1 MPSDLLIQN
10 YTLFPFAEKDGQE
23 TITAMSKTGFHKR
36 QFEDILIDKDCQ
48 DQTGEKSMDMKQ
60 LLDEELSLISG
71 GYLKEGWEDVTL
83 SMHQHRS
90 QKT

>member
-1 MPSDLLIQN
+1 
-10 YTLFPFAEKDGQE
+10 
-23 TITAMSKTGFHKR
+23 
-36 QFEDILIDKDCQ
+36 
-48 DQTGEKSMDMKQ
+48 MDMKQ